1 MSKFA
6 NRVDFFFL
14 KGESSMNANLDPLE
28 QTHVMKELL
37 RSEEKFRAIFE
48 KAAIGIALGDLEG
61 WLLETNP
68 AFQSMLGYTG
78 EELRGMRFADITHP
92 EDITA
97 DVILHRALIA
107 GKHDHFQIEKR
118 YIRKDGQVI
127 WAQLTVSL
135 VRGLHGEPP
144 LAMGMVED
152 ITKRKQYKDQMEYL
166 ATHDYL
172 TKIPNRYL
180 LEENLKQTVA
190 EAKNGRSS
198 ALLLIGVDNF
208 KLANDVL
215 GHMAGD
221 NLLITIVSLLKQNL
235 RQEDFMARFAGDEFA
250 VLLHGVTAEEAKDFA
265 DDLRKAI
272 EQQEMCIF
280 SSKNCINLTVSIGV
294 VVVDGTHDFDKLL
307 SHAEV
312 ALQAAK
318 ESGKNK
324 VRLVYPNEEYLSNIS
339 KTNEIIT
346 LIRAGLK
353 ENRFVLFFQPVFNI
367 VNEEITHH
375 EVLLRLRD
383 QEGVLI
389 PPGKFIPIAEHFG
402 LMSQVDRWVVQN
414 AVKALHKWPHIKLF
428 VNLSGASLGDE
439 ELFEFIEK
447 EIISCGV
454 DPSRIGFEITE
465 TAAVKDFVQTER
477 WIRRLKEL
485 GCSFALDD
493 FGIGFSSFSYL
504 RLLTVDSIKIDGSYV
519 RQITEDPTSLA
530 LVQAIHTVA
539 QALGKSTIA
548 EFVESESTLEA
559 LRGLGINYVQGYYLG
574 RPAPEPR

>member
-1 MSKFA
+1 
-6 NRVDFFFL
+6 
-14 KGESSMNANLDPLE
+14 MNANLDPLE